1 MSNMEKAARMIRDL
15 SEVDGET
22 LGYAHVHNIAQALSD
37 AGLLAPDLPEIKF
50 EDDGGWQENEEKP
63 EIFILAKNLPKGY
76 VGIAFFDHD
85 EKRLMIQVRPVAET
99 RKFAHALLA
108 AADHVEVEQ

>member
-1 MSNMEKAARMIRDL
+1 MKTADKAATVVAEFLNGNDVAANTITRR
-15 SEVDGET
+15 
-22 LGYAHVHNIAQALSD
+22 LSD
-37 AGLLAPDLPEIKF
+37 AGLLAPDLPEIRF

-63 EIFILAKNLPKGY
+63 EIFILAENLPKGY

-85 EKRLMIQVRPVAET
+85 EKRLMIKVRPVAET

-108 AADHVEVEQ
+108 AADYAEEQQK

>member
-1 MSNMEKAARMIRDL
+1 MKTADKAATVVAEFLNGNDVAANTITRR
-15 SEVDGET
+15 
-22 LGYAHVHNIAQALSD
+22 LSD
-37 AGLLAPDLPEIKF
+37 AGLLAPDLPEIRF

-63 EIFILAKNLPKGY
+63 EIFILAENLPKGY

-108 AADHVEVEQ
+108 AANHKEAQHG